1 MVAVLIIGYGVS
13 SNAYVCIP
21 YYAPLSF
28 QVTDADQ
35 KISVS
40 TETLLGLKPGK
51 TRQLLLTAAKTAH
64 QAQRENN
71 TSDDRVTRLPTVTN
85 MAVQAQITG

>member
-1 MVAVLIIGYGVS
+1 MGYGVS
-13 SNAYVCIP
+13 SNAYVCIL

-51 TRQLLLTAAKTAH
+51 TRQLLSHGCKNGPPSTARKQH
-64 QAQRENN
+64 KRWSCYPSSNRYKYGGSG
-71 TSDDRVTRLPTVTN
+71 SDHRL
-85 MAVQAQITG
+85 

>member
-35 KISVS
+35 KISES
-40 TETLLGLKPGK
+40 TETLMGVQPGK
-51 TRQLLLTAAKTAH
+51 TTQHHSHGSKNGPPSTARKQH
-64 QAQRENN
+64 KR
-71 TSDDRVTRLPTVTN
+71 
-85 MAVQAQITG
+85 

>member
-1 MVAVLIIGYGVS
+1 MVAVLIMGYGVS

-28 QVTDADQ
+28 QVTDAGQ

-51 TRQLLLTAAKTAH
+51 TRQLLSHGCKTAH